1 MAGKEYLS
9 IGKIV
14 GTRGLLGELK
24 VESWCDSL
32 EDFCN
37 IKKIFAEFD
46 TSPLDISNMR
56 IHKSHVL
63 IKLRSIN
70 SKSEADALRNK
81 VLYAHK
87 RDIPIAEDRYFIEDL
102 IDCSVINGDGSVT
115 YGALKDVINT
125 GSNDIYVI
133 EGVEGKEYMLP
144 IIPGTVL
151 KVDLEKNCIYINPI
165 RGIFDD
171 N

>member
-1 MAGKEYLS
+1 MTKKEYLS

-14 GTRGLLGELK
+14 GAHGLLGELK

-32 EDFCN
+32 KDFCS
-37 IKKIFAEFD
+37 IKKMFTEIN
-46 TSPLDISNMR
+46 TSPLDILSMKF
-56 IHKSHVL
+56 HKSHVL

-70 SKSEADALRNK
+70 TRSEAETLRGK
-81 VLYAHK
+81 VLYAYK
-87 RDIPIAEDRYFIEDL
+87 RDIPIKEDRYFIEDL
-102 IDCSVINGDGSVT
+102 IDCSVVNVDGSIT
-115 YGALKDVINT
+115 YGVLKDVINT

-133 EGVEGKEYMLP
+133 KDIEGKEYLVP
-144 IIPGTVL
+144 IIPGTIS
-151 KVDLEKNCIYINPI
+151 KVDLEENCIYINPI